1 ELVHEELE
9 DDDDARVDAATL
21 DVEAVVVRPE
31 LLGDRLARREEGDE
45 RGALGSKESGVDLSR
60 TPEPDGER
68 TVRLAERQQHLHGQI
83 AAALLLHLGA
93 VTAGERDAREEDDRD
108 DGSPEPRA
116 VRLVERQV
124 DEAGHQDELEEQ
136 SPRARRVVVTDLL
149 GALTIAVD
157 QQA

>member
-1 ELVHEELE
+1 VATRELVHEELE

-60 TPEPDGER
+60 TPEPDVER

-93 VTAGERDAREEDDRD
+93 VTAGQREYHAQAEMWERRDALRE
-108 DGSPEPRA
+108 PP
-116 VRLVERQV
+116 
-124 DEAGHQDELEEQ
+124 AG
-136 SPRARRVVVTDLL
+136 
-149 GALTIAVD
+149 I
-157 QQA
+157 